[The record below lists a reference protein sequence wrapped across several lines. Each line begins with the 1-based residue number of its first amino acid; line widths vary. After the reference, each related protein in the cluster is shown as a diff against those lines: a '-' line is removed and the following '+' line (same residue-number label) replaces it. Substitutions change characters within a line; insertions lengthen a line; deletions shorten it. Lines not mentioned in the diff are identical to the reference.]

1 MQETDLIGAPFSK
14 QRLSMTLYDAAKS
27 NEHGVFYEAAD
38 PEINLVRPCVMPSAL
53 SMRSAYDGDTAVAQS
68 VVKLWEKVHCSLT
81 SGKRNAMEGWEMV
94 VPLLEVIA
102 STLMYEVDKE
112 RPVKFCD
119 VWRGAHVQHWAGCEA
134 SLLYRPVGK
143 DCVNVWRAGAKEP
156 ATEAADDEAL
166 RASIKYDTPTLCKAE
181 TPTYPSIDGVHTLL
195 ERVLPSGTRGVTPVM
210 IQMKADKTV
219 QRHHLVEWAEKAH
232 ARAKHLGLKNESYY
246 VGLYVS
252 NKGCGKLEIVHP

>member
-102 STLMYEVDKE
+102 SL
-112 RPVKFCD
+112 
-119 VWRGAHVQHWAGCEA
+119 
-134 SLLYRPVGK
+134 
-143 DCVNVWRAGAKEP
+143 
-156 ATEAADDEAL
+156 
-166 RASIKYDTPTLCKAE
+166 
-181 TPTYPSIDGVHTLL
+181 
-195 ERVLPSGTRGVTPVM
+195 
-210 IQMKADKTV
+210 TV

-252 NKGCGKLEIVHP
+252 NKGCRKLEIVHP